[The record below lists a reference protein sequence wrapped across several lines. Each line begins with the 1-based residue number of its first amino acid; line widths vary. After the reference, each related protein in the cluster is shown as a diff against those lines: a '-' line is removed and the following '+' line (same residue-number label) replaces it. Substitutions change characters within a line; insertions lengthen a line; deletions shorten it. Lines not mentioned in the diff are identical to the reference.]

1 MKDFVITRW
10 HSRPGQNK
18 LPIIIPLIHFI
29 SHGIPELRCYL
40 PFIYQSWRFTSK
52 QQFDIGIG
60 HGYVLLHGIWIRYHT
75 YPQALEQFT
84 VSDER
89 TAKVINAR
97 LKELGREPVWKDWD
111 ASFDFFGNIANG

>member
-1 MKDFVITRW
+1 MSLPAYIRDNMATLGVTTMSAESKVN
-10 HSRPGQNK
+10 PG
-18 LPIIIPLIHFI
+18 
-29 SHGIPELRCYL
+29 G
-40 PFIYQSWRFTSK
+40 
-52 QQFDIGIG
+52 
-60 HGYVLLHGIWIRYHT
+60 YHT